1 MHEVWFSLGLAL
13 TWSGLARLG
22 GVTREEE
29 VTRAQKEVQPVV
41 QETGRTGMDWP
52 GLEHFLGQSFVWFH
66 LVWCAACF

>member
-22 GVTREEE
+22 GVKREEE

-66 LVWCAACF
+66 LVWYAACF